1 MPQKQE
7 DIQLRS
13 EEVQEILSFVPN
25 WMIRWGMTLVFLLIL
40 MLLIISWFVK
50 YPDIIV
56 TEVVVTTA
64 VPPEKIYAR
73 SSGQLD
79 ALLVEDN
86 TIVEKDDFLAVLENS
101 ANYKDVVLIK
111 SITDTLK
118 INSASFYFP
127 LETLPV
133 LILGEIAAD
142 FAIFENSYSSY
153 LLNNELKP
161 FRNEF
166 SANEMSILQTR
177 QRLNILISQ
186 KQLGDKELVFKEKG
200 LKRQKNLFEKGVIS
214 EQEYELK
221 QLELLQAK
229 KNHQSM
235 NSQISQLQEAL
246 GNSKKTLKGTQIKKT
261 QDETRLFKNVIQSYF
276 QLKKSIKDWEI
287 RYMLKSSIN
296 GKVSFL
302 SFYNENQ
309 SIKTGDNVFT
319 IIPSEKGSF
328 VGKTKAPPQ
337 NSGKIKLH
345 QKVNIRL
352 ENYPANEFGMLSGSI
367 KKISLT
373 PNSDGFYLIDVHLPD
388 SLITTYDKHIKF
400 KQEMRG
406 VAEIVTEDLRLIERF
421 FYQMKDIF
429 KR

>member
-229 KNHQSM
+229 K
-235 NSQISQLQEAL
+235 IS
-246 GNSKKTLKGTQIKKT
+246 
-261 QDETRLFKNVIQSYF
+261 D
-276 QLKKSIKDWEI
+276 
-287 RYMLKSSIN
+287 
-296 GKVSFL
+296 
-302 SFYNENQ
+302 
-309 SIKTGDNVFT
+309 
-319 IIPSEKGSF
+319 
-328 VGKTKAPPQ
+328 
-337 NSGKIKLH
+337 
-345 QKVNIRL
+345 
-352 ENYPANEFGMLSGSI
+352 
-367 KKISLT
+367 
-373 PNSDGFYLIDVHLPD
+373 
-388 SLITTYDKHIKF
+388 
-400 KQEMRG
+400 
-406 VAEIVTEDLRLIERF
+406 
-421 FYQMKDIF
+421 
-429 KR
+429 